1 MFTMLPI
8 AEHTVTPSKLEEI
21 HVTYPEENA
30 ETDAE
35 GVILIRLIQ
44 NIIRTAG
51 ETNLLRHSTTWTPEP
66 TCTGSCDG
74 NKHTFGSQQS
84 GSDREI
90 RISS

>member
-1 MFTMLPI
+1 M
-8 AEHTVTPSKLEEI
+8 TPSKLEKI

-35 GVILIRLIQ
+35 EAILIRLIQ

-74 NKHTFGSQQS
+74 NKRTFGSQQS

-90 RISS
+90 RISSY